1 MWKASFSSLKQKEN
15 RNLRPKGT
23 PHSRKWCPTNPL
35 GVIASRGRFLQRTA
49 DKGSFLIVC
58 LIFVIT
64 SWNVTKLPEPNPK
77 I

>member
-1 MWKASFSSLKQKEN
+1 M
-15 RNLRPKGT
+15 

-35 GVIASRGRFLQRTA
+35 GGITSRGRLLQRTA
-49 DKGSFLIVC
+49 DKGSPLIVC

-64 SWNVTKLPEPNPK
+64 SWNVTKLPEPNTK